1 MIFLTIFL
9 VFPIFGAIY
18 MIWRFDDLSQVGVK
32 DKFGSIYEG
41 YFVKNRVIIVYWIAD
56 NLRKTILC
64 IAIVVLRKYFWA
76 QMYVFFVA

>member
-1 MIFLTIFL
+1 
-9 VFPIFGAIY
+9 